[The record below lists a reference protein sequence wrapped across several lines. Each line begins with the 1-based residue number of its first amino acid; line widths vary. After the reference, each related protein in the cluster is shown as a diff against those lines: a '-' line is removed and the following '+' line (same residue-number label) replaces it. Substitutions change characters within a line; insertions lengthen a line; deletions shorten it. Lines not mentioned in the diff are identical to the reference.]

1 MCNSTHDIAKSGKRN
16 RCLLP
21 FFCLLPFCL
30 GARAQEPQP
39 ISEIPIERC
48 DLLPIVRVRIDGVD
62 RRFLLDT
69 AATPTLTLKPFSSR
83 RPKHTHVTPP
93 TYPRPPPPP

>member
-1 MCNSTHDIAKSGKRN
+1 MCNSTHDIAKPGKRN

-30 GARAQEPQP
+30 GARAQEPQA

-62 RRFLLDT
+62 MRFLLDT
-69 AATPTLTLKPFSSR
+69 YVQADASDKGMSS
-83 RPKHTHVTPP
+83 VTWVS
-93 TYPRPPPPP
+93 T